1 MNRIA
6 IEINAEN
13 QLQIIAERADQHD
26 DVKLR
31 GTTFKHSKKEASN
44 QKVKQKA
51 LDKVLAKKAYY
62 EQALGITLAPISFNE
77 SNVRFHATA
86 GANVF
91 GRAMKAGAQQDLSYV
106 SKLAAPVKPTANSF
120 DEVKYHGNITVQF
133 KVQ

>member
-13 QLQIIAERADQHD
+13 QLQIIAEIADQHD
-26 DVKLR
+26 EVKLS
-31 GTTFKHSKKEASN
+31 GTTFKHSKKEEFN

-62 EQALGITLAPISFNE
+62 EQALGIKLTPISFNE
-77 SNVRFHATA
+77 SNVHFQATA
-86 GANVF
+86 GANVL
-91 GRAMKAGAQQDLSYV
+91 GRAMMDEVQQDLNYA
-106 SKLAAPVKPTANSF
+106 SKRAAPIKPTSNSF
-120 DEVKYHGNITVQF
+120 DEVKYHGNIAVQF